1 MNELIKLTA
10 TEAVAGLK
18 TGDISPMDL
27 IDASEARV
35 AEVDDAVNA
44 LPTLCFERARDHAR
58 KLSRPEDPDPGHLFG
73 LPVAI
78 KDLTNVKGVRTTFG
92 SPIYSDNFPDTSDVM
107 VDRIEERGGLVV
119 AKANTP
125 EFGAGAQTFNEV
137 FGVTRN
143 PWNTSKT
150 PGGSSG
156 GSAVALTTG
165 QVWLAHGSD
174 LGGSLRIPAAFSGCV
189 GMRPSPGRVAHGPSS
204 YPFAPN
210 SVEGPMART
219 VADVALFLD
228 TMTGHQRVD
237 PISLPRPAISFQQ
250 SVANARPP
258 RRVAFSMD
266 MGVSPIHP
274 EVRSASEKAMQYF
287 RDMDC
292 EVVESTIDFT
302 GVEQIF
308 QVLRA
313 AQFAAVHQGKLKMHR
328 DKLKPEVI
336 WNIEKGMAL
345 TAGEIGEA
353 EAGRADLIQRFE
365 RQFDDV
371 DLFVTP
377 TVNTPPFDADI
388 RYLEEL
394 DGQKF
399 ESYISW
405 LIMTFAITVTTCPSI
420 SVPGGFTSD
429 GLPVGLQ
436 ITGPQ
441 RRDDITLAGAHMF
454 EQAAGLTAQLPID
467 PREGS

>member
-1 MNELIKLTA
+1 MNELIKMTA
-10 TEAVAGLK
+10 TEAVARLK
-18 TGDISPMDL
+18 AGEISPTDL

-35 AEVDDAVNA
+35 AEVDGVVNA
-44 LPTLCFERARDHAR
+44 LPTRCFERAREQAR
-58 KLSRPEDPDPGHLFG
+58 NLKAPDDPSPGHLYG

-78 KDLTNVKGVRTTFG
+78 KDLTPVKGVRTTFG
-92 SPIYSDNFPDTSDVM
+92 SPIFADNIPEESDVM
-107 VDRIEERGGLVV
+107 VERIEERGGLVV

-143 PWNTSKT
+143 PWNTART

-165 QVWLAHGSD
+165 QVWLAQGSD

-189 GMRPSPGRVAHGPSS
+189 GLRPSPGRVPFGPSS
-204 YPFAPN
+204 YPFTPN

-219 VADVALFLD
+219 VADIALFLD
-228 TMTGHQRVD
+228 TLTGHQRKD
-237 PISLPRPAISFQQ
+237 PISLPAPAVPFQQ
-250 SVANARPP
+250 AIADARPP

-266 MGVSPIHP
+266 MGVSPIHS
-274 EVRSASEKAMQYF
+274 EVRAATEKAMQHF
-287 RDMDC
+287 RDMGC
-292 EVVESTIDFT
+292 EIVESRIDFT
-302 GVEQIF
+302 GVEPVF

-313 AQFAAVHQGKLKMHR
+313 AQFAAAHQEKLKLHR

-365 RQFDDV
+365 AQFDDV

-388 RYLEEL
+388 RFLEEL
-394 DGQKF
+394 DGRKF
-399 ESYISW
+399 DSYISW
-405 LIMTFAITVTTCPSI
+405 LIMTFAITVTTCPAI
-420 SVPGGFTSD
+420 SVPAGFTSD

-441 RRDDITLAGAHMF
+441 RRDDIVLAGAHMF
-454 EQAAGLTAQLPID
+454 EQAAGLTAELPID
-467 PREGS
+467 PREG

>member
-1 MNELIKLTA
+1 MNELIKMTA
-10 TEAVAGLK
+10 TEAVARLK
-18 TGDISPMDL
+18 AGEISPLDL

-35 AEVDDAVNA
+35 AEVDGAVNA
-44 LPTLCFERARDHAR
+44 LPTRCFDRARDHAR
-58 KLSRPEDPDPGHLFG
+58 TLKVPADPDPGHLYG

-78 KDLTNVKGVRTTFG
+78 KDLTPVKGVRTTYG
-92 SPIYSDNFPDTSDVM
+92 SPIYSDNVPVDSDVM
-107 VDRIEERGGLVV
+107 VERIEERGGLVV

-143 PWNTSKT
+143 PWNTART
-150 PGGSSG
+150 PAGSSG

-165 QVWLAHGSD
+165 QVWLAQGSD
-174 LGGSLRIPAAFSGCV
+174 LGGSLRIPAAFCGCV
-189 GMRPSPGRVAHGPSS
+189 GMRPSPGRVPFGPSS
-204 YPFAPN
+204 YPFTPN

-219 VADVALFLD
+219 VTDVALFLD
-228 TMTGHQRVD
+228 TLTGHQRKD
-237 PISLPRPAISFQQ
+237 PISLPKPSVPFQQ
-250 SVANARPP
+250 AVADARPP
-258 RRVAFSMD
+258 RRVAFTMD
-266 MGVSPIHP
+266 LGVSPIHAD
-274 EVRSASEKAMQYF
+274 VRSVTEKAMQHF
-287 RDMDC
+287 RDMGC
-292 EVVESTIDFT
+292 EIVENRVDFK
-302 GVEQIF
+302 GVEAIF

-313 AQFAAVHQGKLKMHR
+313 AQFAAAHQEKLKLHR

-365 RQFDDV
+365 AQFDDV

-394 DGQKF
+394 DGRKF
-399 ESYISW
+399 DSYISW
-405 LIMTFAITVTTCPSI
+405 LIMTFAITVTTCPAI
-420 SVPGGFTSD
+420 SVPAGFTGD

-441 RRDDITLAGAHMF
+441 RRDDIVLAGAHMF

-467 PREGS
+467 PREG

>member
-1 MNELIKLTA
+1 MNELIKMTA
-10 TEAVAGLK
+10 TEAVARLK
-18 TGDISPMDL
+18 SGEISPMDL

-35 AEVDDAVNA
+35 AEVDGAVNA
-44 LPTLCFERARDHAR
+44 LPTRCFERARENAR
-58 KLSRPEDPDPGHLFG
+58 SMQTLPDPDPGHLYG

-78 KDLTNVKGVRTTFG
+78 KDLTPVKGVRTTYG
-92 SPIYSDNFPDTSDVM
+92 SPIFADNVPDESDVM
-107 VDRIEERGGLVV
+107 VERIEERGGLVV

-150 PGGSSG
+150 PAGSSG

-165 QVWLAHGSD
+165 QVWLAQGSD
-174 LGGSLRIPAAFSGCV
+174 LGGSLRIPAAFCGCV
-189 GMRPSPGRVAHGPSS
+189 GMRPSPGRVPFGPSS
-204 YPFAPN
+204 YPFTPN

-228 TMTGHQRVD
+228 TLSGHQRKD
-237 PISLPRPAISFQQ
+237 PISLPKPAVPFQQ
-250 SVANARPP
+250 SVAQARPP
-258 RRVAFSMD
+258 KRVAFSMD
-266 MGVSPIHP
+266 LGVSPIHAG
-274 EVRSASEKAMQYF
+274 VREATRKAMQHF
-287 RDMDC
+287 RDMGC
-292 EVVESTIDFT
+292 EIVENRVDFS
-302 GVEQIF
+302 GVEGVF

-313 AQFAAVHQGKLKMHR
+313 AQFAAAHQEKLKLHR

-365 RQFDDV
+365 AQFDDV

-388 RYLEEL
+388 RFLEEL

-399 ESYISW
+399 DSYISW
-405 LIMTFAITVTTCPSI
+405 LVMTFAITVTTCPAI
-420 SVPGGFTSD
+420 SVPAGFTGD

-436 ITGPQ
+436 IVGPQ
-441 RRDDITLAGAHMF
+441 RRDDIVLAGAHMF

-467 PREGS
+467 PREG

>member
-1 MNELIKLTA
+1 MNDLIKLTA
-10 TEAVAGLK
+10 TEAVARLK
-18 TGDISPMDL
+18 AGDISPMDL

-35 AEVDDAVNA
+35 AEVDGAVNA
-44 LPTLCFERARDHAR
+44 LPTRCFDRAREHA
-58 KLSRPEDPDPGHLFG
+58 KNLKVPDDPDPGHLYG

-78 KDLTNVKGVRTTFG
+78 KDLTEVKGVRTTFG
-92 SPIYSDNFPDTSDVM
+92 SPIYADNIPTRSDVM
-107 VDRIEERGGLVV
+107 VERVEERGGLVV

-165 QVWLAHGSD
+165 QVWLAQGSD

-189 GMRPSPGRVAHGPSS
+189 GMRPSPGRVANGPTS
-204 YPFAPN
+204 YPFTPN
-210 SVEGPMART
+210 SVEGPMGRT

-228 TMTGHQRVD
+228 TLTGHQRMD
-237 PISLPRPAISFQQ
+237 PISLPKPAVPFQH
-250 SVANARPP
+250 AITNARPP
-258 RRVAFSMD
+258 KRVAFSMD

-274 EVRSASEKAMQYF
+274 EVRAASEGAMQHF
-287 RDMDC
+287 RDMGC
-292 EVVESTIDFT
+292 EIVESKIDFA
-302 GVEQIF
+302 GVEQVF

-313 AQFAAVHQGKLKMHR
+313 AQFAAIHQEKLKIHR

-365 RQFDDV
+365 HQFDDI

-377 TVNTPPFDADI
+377 TVNTPPFDAGT

-399 ESYISW
+399 DSYISW

-441 RRDDITLAGAHMF
+441 RQDDIVLAGAHMF

-467 PREGS
+467 PREG

>member
-1 MNELIKLTA
+1 MNDLIKMTA
-10 TEAVAGLK
+10 TEVVARLK
-18 TGDISPMDL
+18 TGEITPTEL

-35 AEVDDAVNA
+35 AEIDGAVNA
-44 LPTLCFERARDHAR
+44 LPTRCFDRAREHAAR
-58 KLSRPEDPDPGHLFG
+58 LTVPEDPDPGHLYG

-78 KDLTNVKGVRTTFG
+78 KDLTPVKGVRTTYG
-92 SPIYSDNFPDTSDVM
+92 SPIFADNVPETSDVM
-107 VDRIEERGGLVV
+107 VERIEERGGLVV

-150 PGGSSG
+150 PAGSSG

-165 QVWLAHGSD
+165 QVWLAQGSD
-174 LGGSLRIPAAFSGCV
+174 LGGSLRIPAAFCGCV
-189 GMRPSPGRVAHGPSS
+189 GMRPSPGRVANGPLS
-204 YPFAPN
+204 YPFTAN
-210 SVEGPMART
+210 SVEGPMGRT

-228 TMTGHQRVD
+228 TLSGHQRMD
-237 PISLPRPAISFQQ
+237 PISLPKPAEPFQQ

-258 RRVAFSMD
+258 KRVAFSMD

-274 EVRSASEKAMQYF
+274 EVRAATDKAMQHF
-287 RDMDC
+287 RDMGT
-292 EVVESTIDFT
+292 EIVENRVEFA
-302 GVEQIF
+302 GVEQVF

-313 AQFAAVHQGKLKMHR
+313 AQFAALYQGTLKTHR

-353 EAGRADLIQRFE
+353 EAGRADLIHRFE

-371 DLFVTP
+371 DLFVSP
-377 TVNTPPFDADI
+377 TVNTPPFDASI

-399 ESYISW
+399 DSYISW

-429 GLPVGLQ
+429 GLPVGIQ
-436 ITGPQ
+436 ITAPQ
-441 RRDDITLAGAHMF
+441 RRDDIALAGAHMF

-467 PREGS
+467 PREG